1 MRVAFGLLRLSPGA
15 FWAMTP
21 VEFERAVS
29 ALGGPRVPAPGR
41 GDLAALMRAYPDPT
55 DKEAAIG

>member
-1 MRVAFGLLRLSPGA
+1 MRVAFGLLRLAPQV

-29 ALGGPRVPAPGR
+29 ALNGPRVSAPGR
-41 GDLAALMRAYPDPT
+41 SDLTALMRAHPDSIN
-55 DKEAAIG
+55 KEAAIG

>member
-29 ALGGPRVPAPGR
+29 ALGGPHVPAPGR

-55 DKEAAIG
+55 DKESAIG